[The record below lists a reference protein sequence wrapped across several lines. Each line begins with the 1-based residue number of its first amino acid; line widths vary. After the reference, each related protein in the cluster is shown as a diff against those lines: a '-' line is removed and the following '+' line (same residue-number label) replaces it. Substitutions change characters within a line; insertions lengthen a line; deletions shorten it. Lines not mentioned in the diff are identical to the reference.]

1 MMVARSDV
9 VLVALVVALFAA
21 MPVANADCCSIES
34 FMDIFSS
41 CYAYHGSCGAFQTK
55 SGCWSGGA
63 CYAMD
68 EGSCCDTNGG
78 AIAGLIIG
86 LVVLVVAIVM
96 CSCACCPC
104 CPCHGKLCCGKRNGK
119 EAPPQPV
126 VQMNMAPIVAGQPVV
141 ALAAV
146 PMAQPVQQAQI

>member
-1 MMVARSDV
+1 MVARSDV

-86 LVVLVVAIVM
+86 LVVLVVGKSKSVSKVDFVHPVCSRCAWVERDRISHAIVVLVE
-96 CSCACCPC
+96 
-104 CPCHGKLCCGKRNGK
+104 GRN
-119 EAPPQPV
+119 QWTV
-126 VQMNMAPIVAGQPVV
+126 R
-141 ALAAV
+141 
-146 PMAQPVQQAQI
+146 